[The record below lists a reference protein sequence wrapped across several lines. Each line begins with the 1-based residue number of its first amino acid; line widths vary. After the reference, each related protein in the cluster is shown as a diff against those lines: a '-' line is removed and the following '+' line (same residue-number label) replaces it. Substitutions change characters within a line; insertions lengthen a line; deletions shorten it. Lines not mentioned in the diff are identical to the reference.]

1 MELLSVTQGIERE
14 MGRTHKSVD
23 GVYSDRVI
31 DIDLLLSDSLVLDTP
46 LLRLPHP
53 LMQERRFVMEPL
65 AEIAPDLM
73 HQLLGKTLQ
82 ELFRNLKDKE

>member
-31 DIDLLLSDSLVLDTP
+31 DIDLLLCDSLVLDTP

-73 HQLLGKTLQ
+73 HPLLGKTLQ

>member
-1 MELLSVTQGIERE
+1 

-31 DIDLLLSDSLVLDTP
+31 DIDLLLCDSLVLDTP

-73 HQLLGKTLQ
+73 HPLLGKTLQ